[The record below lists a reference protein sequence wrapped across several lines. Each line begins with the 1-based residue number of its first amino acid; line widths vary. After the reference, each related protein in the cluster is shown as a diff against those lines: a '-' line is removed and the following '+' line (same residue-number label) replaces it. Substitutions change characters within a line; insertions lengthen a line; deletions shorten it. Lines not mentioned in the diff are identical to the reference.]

1 VQQQEVRRA
10 AEIFRFSWNGRVVEW
25 LQPFCPSAWRPNK
38 TLDPTQWVDQ
48 GLVAQ
53 LQPTDDFN
61 GIRKMAWS
69 EGGWPIVADRAAD
82 SKAE

>member
-1 VQQQEVRRA
+1 VLSSGSNRSVIGLA
-10 AEIFRFSWNGRVVEW
+10 T
-25 LQPFCPSAWRPNK
+25 NK

-61 GIRKMAWS
+61 GIRKIAWS